1 MRMTKERVRSKT
13 VPQKKQGRTRVAF
26 LFMALAVFGILIC
39 GRLFYLQV
47 VRGAYYAELD
57 LGQAEEVRPLQSPRG
72 TIYDRNGKVLA
83 VSAVTLSLY
92 ADPQELNRD
101 PQVLAQTLAPLLS
114 VPEAKLAEKLAQTNR
129 FVWLERMLDKEVSDQ
144 VKALIGQQKI
154 TGLHFVEESKRY
166 YPNGNLLAQVLGFVG
181 IDDKG
186 LDGIEMV
193 LDQEIK
199 GDSKQQ
205 TIITSRYGTPILKST
220 LSQLFPDEERSVYL
234 TIDAQ
239 IQFFAERALDRAMG
253 TTRAAGGSIIVMDP
267 RTGEILAMAN
277 RPTYNPNRFAE
288 GTEEDFRNRAVTDL
302 YEPGSTFKPIIA
314 AAALA
319 SGSITPETVLHDT
332 GSVYASGHTIQNWNS
347 EGYGDVRLVD
357 IIKYSINTGFAMV
370 GLRTGGA
377 VLTDYAKRFGFGQ
390 PTGIEL
396 PGEGEGILFNPDDM
410 RDSDI
415 ATMSIGQS
423 IAVTPLQML
432 QAYGA
437 LANGGKMM
445 KPHVIA
451 SIVNPDGTTYQAS
464 QAEEVGQPIT
474 PEVDHTLVPML
485 EQVVSGG
492 GGVKAQVNGYRLA
505 GKTGTAQKL
514 DTERG
519 GYLEGRY
526 IASFIGFGPIE
537 QPEAVCLV
545 VLDDPEGVY
554 YGGQIAAP
562 VFAEVMGE
570 IMRYRGIHPNVTDVA
585 DTGTAEKAA
594 LEPLTLTRTEEGKII
609 VPDFTGR
616 RLRDVLEWANQ
627 AQVGV
632 VPEGEGVVITQTPLA
647 GLTLEDTRQI
657 RVQLA
662 E

>member
-1 MRMTKERVRSKT
+1 MRMTKERVRSKAR
-13 VPQKKQGRTRVAF
+13 QHKKQERLRVAL

-47 VRGAYYAELD
+47 VRGSYFAELD
-57 LGQAEEVRPLQSPRG
+57 LAQAEEVRSLQSPRG

-114 VPEAKLAEKLAQTNR
+114 VSEAKLAEKLAQTNR

-144 VKALIGQQKI
+144 VKALIEQQKI
-154 TGLHFVEESKRY
+154 TGLHFLEESKRY

-193 LDQEIK
+193 LDEEIK

-277 RPTYNPNRFAE
+277 RPTYNPNRFEE

-332 GSVYASGHTIQNWNS
+332 GEVYASGHTIQNWNG

-370 GLRTGGA
+370 GLRTGGD
-377 VLTDYAKRFGFGQ
+377 VLTDYAKRFGFGR

-464 QAEEVGQPIT
+464 KAEEVGQPIT

-514 DTERG
+514 DTEHG
-519 GYLEGRY
+519 GYLDGRY

>member
-1 MRMTKERVRSKT
+1 MRMTKERVRSKAK
-13 VPQKKQGRTRVAF
+13 QHKKQERIRVAL

-47 VRGAYYAELD
+47 VRGSYFAELD
-57 LGQAEEVRPLQSPRG
+57 LAQAEEVRSLQSPRG

-129 FVWLERMLDKEVSDQ
+129 FVWLKRMLDKDVSDQ
-144 VKALIGQQKI
+144 VEALIEQQKI
-154 TGLHFVEESKRY
+154 TGLHFLEESKRY

-205 TIITSRYGTPILKST
+205 TIITSRYGTPILEST

-277 RPTYNPNRFAE
+277 RPTYNPNRFEE

-319 SGSITPETVLHDT
+319 SGSMTPETVLHDT
-332 GSVYASGHTIQNWNS
+332 GAVYASGHTIQNWNS

-370 GLRTGGA
+370 GLRTGGD

-445 KPHVIA
+445 RPHIIS
-451 SIVNPDGTTYQAS
+451 SIVNPDGTTYRTS
-464 QAEEVGQPIT
+464 KAEEVGQPIT

-514 DTERG
+514 DTEHG
-519 GYLEGRY
+519 GYLDGRY

-585 DTGTAEKAA
+585 DTGAAEKAA

-632 VPEGEGVVITQTPLA
+632 VPEGHGVVITQTPLA

>member
-1 MRMTKERVRSKT
+1 MRMTKERVRSKAK
-13 VPQKKQGRTRVAF
+13 QHKKQERIRVAL

-47 VRGAYYAELD
+47 VRGSYFAELD
-57 LGQAEEVRPLQSPRG
+57 LAQAEEVRSLQSPRG

-129 FVWLERMLDKEVSDQ
+129 FVWLERMLDKDVSDQ
-144 VKALIGQQKI
+144 VETLIEQQKI
-154 TGLHFVEESKRY
+154 TGLHFLEESKRY

-205 TIITSRYGTPILKST
+205 TIITSRYGTPILEST

-277 RPTYNPNRFAE
+277 RPTYNPNRFEE

-319 SGSITPETVLHDT
+319 SGSMTPETVLHDT
-332 GSVYASGHTIQNWNS
+332 GAVYASGHTIQNWNG

-370 GLRTGGA
+370 GLRTGGD

-445 KPHVIA
+445 KPHIIS
-451 SIVNPDGTTYQAS
+451 SIVNPDGTTYRTS
-464 QAEEVGQPIT
+464 KAEEVGQPIT

-514 DTERG
+514 DTEHG
-519 GYLEGRY
+519 GYLDGRY

-585 DTGTAEKAA
+585 DTGTAETAV

-632 VPEGEGVVITQTPLA
+632 VPEGHGVVITQTPLA

>member
-1 MRMTKERVRSKT
+1 MRMTKERVRSKAK
-13 VPQKKQGRTRVAF
+13 QHKKQERIRVAL

-47 VRGAYYAELD
+47 VRGSYFAELD
-57 LGQAEEVRPLQSPRG
+57 LAQAEEVRSLQSPRG

-129 FVWLERMLDKEVSDQ
+129 FVWLERMLDKDVSDQ
-144 VKALIGQQKI
+144 VEALIEQQKI
-154 TGLHFVEESKRY
+154 TGLHFLEESKRY

-205 TIITSRYGTPILKST
+205 TIITSRYGTPILEST

-277 RPTYNPNRFAE
+277 RPTYNPNRFEE

-319 SGSITPETVLHDT
+319 SGSMTPETVLHDT
-332 GSVYASGHTIQNWNS
+332 GAVYASGHTIQNWNG

-370 GLRTGGA
+370 GLRTGGD

-445 KPHVIA
+445 KPHIIS
-451 SIVNPDGTTYQAS
+451 SIVNPDGTTYRTS
-464 QAEEVGQPIT
+464 KAEEVGQPIT

-514 DTERG
+514 DTEHG
-519 GYLEGRY
+519 GY
-526 IASFIGFGPIE
+526 
-537 QPEAVCLV
+537 
-545 VLDDPEGVY
+545 
-554 YGGQIAAP
+554 
-562 VFAEVMGE
+562 
-570 IMRYRGIHPNVTDVA
+570 
-585 DTGTAEKAA
+585 
-594 LEPLTLTRTEEGKII
+594 
-609 VPDFTGR
+609 
-616 RLRDVLEWANQ
+616 
-627 AQVGV
+627 
-632 VPEGEGVVITQTPLA
+632 
-647 GLTLEDTRQI
+647 
-657 RVQLA
+657 
-662 E
+662 